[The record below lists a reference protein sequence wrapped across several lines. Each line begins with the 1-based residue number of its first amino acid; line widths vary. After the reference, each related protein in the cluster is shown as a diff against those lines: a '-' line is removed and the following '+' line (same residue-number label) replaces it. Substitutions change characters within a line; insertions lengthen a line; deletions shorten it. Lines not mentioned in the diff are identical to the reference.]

1 MAKTVYT
8 YALLTISHF
17 IVDPLFKILFFF
29 FQFGSQTFF
38 LRDYIIF
45 WPNLRTIELNLLIKD
60 KIEMQETGI

>member
-1 MAKTVYT
+1 VAKTVYT

-17 IVDPLFKILFFF
+17 IVDPLFNFFF
-29 FQFGSQTFF
+29 FSIWFSNFF

-60 KIEMQETGI
+60 KIEMQETRI

>member
-17 IVDPLFKILFFF
+17 IVDPLFKFFFF

-60 KIEMQETGI
+60 KIEMQETRI

>member
-1 MAKTVYT
+1 VAKTVYT

-17 IVDPLFKILFFF
+17 IVDPLFKFFF

-60 KIEMQETGI
+60 KIEMQETRI